1 MKHSQ
6 AYSILKASEGG
17 AGQAEKLRQL
27 KAAGIEAKRDYSP
40 YVGQS
45 GILVYGGKRVQARA
59 SRILFNR

>member
-17 AGQAEKLRQL
+17 AGQVEKLRQL
-27 KAAGIEAKRDYSP
+27 KAAGIEATRYYTP
-40 YVGQS
+40 YIGHS